1 MASEEA
7 SLLEH
12 LGSRCVSVA
21 FGLCDL
27 MVNPSINGFTKQT
40 RVSSWDT
47 PQLNPS

>member
-7 SLLEH
+7 SPLEH
-12 LGSRCVSVA
+12 SGSRCVSVA

-27 MVNPSINGFTKQT
+27 MVNPFIKGFTEQT
-40 RVSSWDT
+40 RVSSWEM